1 MTIAAA
7 PRAAAAKR
15 GRVPAQRREHQPTIP
30 DLVVAHF
37 LRGED
42 LAAELAARLACDSD
56 YSLAQ
61 LYETLRIGIYES
73 ADPHAAALPQCV
85 LDERLVQL
93 AARLEPAPHRRR
105 EPEAIVFSTGRRGMA
120 AAISHMLRAAGIPA
134 IRLDLSDLTTN
145 RRGASAISRDFIRVQ
160 HIVVD
165 AGAARR
171 EELLYFSAML
181 AHLRLLHES
190 FNVVVLG
197 DDEEATETSA
207 LHEMSGL
214 KFVRDLSLVMDA
226 VGVPAASPLTARERA
241 VLEFTSEGATNQQTA
256 KALGIS
262 IATVK
267 TYLARAQ
274 FKLNACDRASAVATA
289 LRRGWI

>member
-1 MTIAAA
+1 MTVTATPAT
-7 PRAAAAKR
+7 PAAKR
-15 GRVPAQRREHQPTIP
+15 GRVPAQRRERQPTIP

-61 LYETLRIGIYES
+61 LYEALRIGVYRS
-73 ADPHAAALPQCV
+73 ADDDVAALAQCV

-93 AARLEPAPHRRR
+93 AARLEPAPHRLRD
-105 EPEAIVFSTGRRGMA
+105 PEAIVFSTGRRGMA
-120 AAISHMLRAAGIPA
+120 AALSHMLRAAGIPA

-145 RRGASAISRDFIRVQ
+145 RRGASAISRDFARVQ

-197 DDEEATETSA
+197 DDEEATETAA

-214 KFVRDLSLVMDA
+214 KFVRDLTVVMEA
-226 VGVPAASPLTARERA
+226 VGAPAESPLTARERA
-241 VLEFTSEGATNQQTA
+241 VLEFVSEGATNQQAA
-256 KALGIS
+256 KALGS
-262 IATVK
+262 PSRRSRPTW
-267 TYLARAQ
+267 RAP
-274 FKLNACDRASAVATA
+274 SSS
-289 LRRGWI
+289 